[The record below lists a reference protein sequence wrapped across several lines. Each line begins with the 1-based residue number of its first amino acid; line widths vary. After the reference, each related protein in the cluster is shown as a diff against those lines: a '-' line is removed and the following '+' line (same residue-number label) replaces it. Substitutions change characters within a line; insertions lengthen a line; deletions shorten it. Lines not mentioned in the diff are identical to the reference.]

1 MEMLSYVTTRTRLKG
16 NSSVENGAQNVG
28 MGGKPGAD
36 VATLSVHLCGNVKGK
51 H

>member
-1 MEMLSYVTTRTRLKG
+1 
-16 NSSVENGAQNVG
+16 